1 MMGLLFHVMAYA
13 FVGFTAL
20 LTIFAIHFSYDIP
33 PKVHSATKH
42 QCSSRR
48 FPRFMTLKV
57 ALHQHRLLMVVWGK
71 RLLGVIGVVVIL
83 AVLKTAN
90 PSILIGVL
98 WYGVP
103 GGIFF
108 GYLWQR
114 SLGIRP
120 GSVWIPVA
128 LLTIILSAITTTF
141 VRLWLPHPLGKTTA
155 DAMGIMLLSSLPS
168 VFAVGL
174 LEWTHPAVLPEEV
187 QLSRHAAWAFGSLFA
202 VFAAILP
209 IAWLA
214 EHAGWLAVGVALA
227 MITET
232 VRRMRKVSSPRLRHL
247 LIFYGAQW
255 LLWNLIPMVWQISK

>member
-1 MMGLLFHVMAYA
+1 M
-13 FVGFTAL
+13 
-20 LTIFAIHFSYDIP
+20 
-33 PKVHSATKH
+33 
-42 QCSSRR
+42 
-48 FPRFMTLKV
+48 
-57 ALHQHRLLMVVWGK
+57 
-71 RLLGVIGVVVIL
+71 VVIL
-83 AVLKTAN
+83 AVLRTAN
-90 PSILIGVL
+90 PSILVGVL

-155 DAMGIMLLSSLPS
+155 DAMGVMLLSSLPS

-202 VFAAILP
+202 GFAAILP
-209 IAWLA
+209 IVWLA
-214 EHAGWLAVGVALA
+214 EHAGWLVVGMALGIMA
-227 MITET
+227 ET

-255 LLWNLIPMVWQISK
+255 LLWNLIPMVWQMSK